1 MLEQNVHRRKS
12 WCIVVADDHGPE
24 YVPAMAGAARTAPVQ
39 YCGFGEPT
47 TLLQRAL
54 HRAKQIA
61 PIGQILVT
69 VREENRE
76 RWEPAL
82 WFIRPEHRFVSDDR
96 RAAPLATAAA
106 LSAIASD
113 SVSNVVTILPAR
125 CYVANEWVLCA
136 ALEQLQAAL
145 PRIPEGVGTLGMI
158 DIDEGPD
165 EDYLVPFEGQ
175 VGPGLAVRA
184 VARQPAG
191 WVARHLKEHGAM
203 VASGM
208 MSGPVRGFA
217 MHAFKHRPGLSEALS
232 KMLGVSAIGERVV
245 SANRFYELPR
255 NLMRPVSWWPPTFP
269 QRAIRVHRC
278 GFRGLK
284 TARAV
289 VKVSASCP
297 ATIDAIQQ
305 PVAGPGV
312 QLMAAAAI
320 ATHEG
325 GRLPVAYYSA
335 PSIQET

>member
-1 MLEQNVHRRKS
+1 MLEQNANQRKS

-24 YVPAMAGAARTAPVQ
+24 YVPAIAGAARTAPVQ

-96 RAAPLATAAA
+96 MTAPLATAAA
-106 LSAIASD
+106 LSAIAAD

-158 DIDEGPD
+158 EIDEGPD
-165 EDYLVPFEGQ
+165 EDYLVPFESQ
-175 VGPGLAVRA
+175 AGPGLAVRS

-191 WVARHLKEHGAM
+191 WIARHLKEHGAM
-203 VASGM
+203 VASGIM
-208 MSGPVRGFA
+208 CGLVRRFA
-217 MHAFKHRPGLSEALS
+217 MHVFKHRPGLIEAVS
-232 KMLGVSAIGERVV
+232 RMLRESASGERVV
-245 SANRFYELPR
+245 AANRPYEMSR
-255 NLMRPVSWWPPTFP
+255 NLLRPVSWWPPTFP

-278 GFRGLK
+278 GFRGLR

-289 VKVSASCP
+289 MKISASCP
-297 ATIDAIQQ
+297 AIIDAVRQ
-305 PVAGPGV
+305 PSVQPRR
-312 QLMAAAAI
+312 QLMAETAI
-320 ATHEG
+320 ATHED
-325 GRLPVAYYSA
+325 
-335 PSIQET
+335 